1 MADRYLSL
9 LFCHSP
15 SSFSGVTTTYTRHGR
30 NTFGSRGYNRR
41 DNIFVFSWKS
51 EAVWYSDHD
60 RRYLFIPKQAPL
72 PPPRVYLSA
81 TSLLPLP
88 SLLFNPALSIRVSLF
103 SFLPRAGRASPP
115 LRTRGLLF
123 RSEIEDTDTVEH
135 GGMSTG
141 YRTMGGGGEAELLEG
156 QTLLGRRL
164 SFPCFQNGF
173 VDGIGFIHRD
183 IYRGKE
189 KRFPYTRV
197 FRCVF
202 RDGLGLKKERKERV
216 LNRLRDYELSM
227 T

>member
-1 MADRYLSL
+1 MA
-9 LFCHSP
+9 C
-15 SSFSGVTTTYTRHGR
+15 
-30 NTFGSRGYNRR
+30 
-41 DNIFVFSWKS
+41 
-51 EAVWYSDHD
+51 
-60 RRYLFIPKQAPL
+60 
-72 PPPRVYLSA
+72 
-81 TSLLPLP
+81 
-88 SLLFNPALSIRVSLF
+88 
-103 SFLPRAGRASPP
+103 PRA
-115 LRTRGLLF
+115 
-123 RSEIEDTDTVEH
+123 IEQW
-135 GGMSTG
+135 
-141 YRTMGGGGEAELLEG
+141 GGGGEAELLEG